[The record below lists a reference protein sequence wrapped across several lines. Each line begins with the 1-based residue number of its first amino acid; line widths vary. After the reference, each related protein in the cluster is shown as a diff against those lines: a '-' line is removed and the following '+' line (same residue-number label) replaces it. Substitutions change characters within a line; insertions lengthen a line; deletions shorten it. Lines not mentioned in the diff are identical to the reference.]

1 MSFNQHHILQIQS
14 AALIEVAKLKVA
26 WIKEFDLIPDLPQY
40 KPMVSYGQG
49 LKTAKGYCTIMS
61 FLNNCNPLPYFSNP
75 TLSYEGEKLGDDN
88 GDLNYN
94 VKWIRANRFLLKAVG
109 KEEQKCEFTE
119 GSLDEQENTDTKCLV
134 EHTQI

>member
-1 MSFNQHHILQIQS
+1 M
-14 AALIEVAKLKVA
+14 EVAKLKVA

-75 TLSYEGEKLGDDN
+75 TLTYEGEKLGDVN

-109 KEEQKCEFTE
+109 TEEQKCEFTE
-119 GSLDEQENTDTKCLV
+119 GSLDEQENTDTKSLV
-134 EHTQI
+134 EHTYI

>member
-1 MSFNQHHILQIQS
+1 M
-14 AALIEVAKLKVA
+14 KVA

-75 TLSYEGEKLGDDN
+75 NLSFEGEKLGDVI
-88 GDLNYN
+88 GDLDYN
-94 VKWIRANRFLLKAVG
+94 VKWIRKNRFLLEAVG
-109 KEEQKCEFTE
+109 TDERKCEYTE
-119 GSLDEQENTDTKCLV
+119 GTLDE
-134 EHTQI
+134 